1 MTRFQSVN
9 HPWNFQAVLVQFL
22 GCSGTPIGYKMV
34 SCELLLSC
42 EMSLTLLGIVST
54 LISRPSPKYQLGLG
68 PNNAILGKP
77 NKEKWYSTVSD
88 QPVQHHM
95 PPYPYTY
102 TILVIL
108 LAGVT
113 YSKARYGHI
122 LHLGSSKFKCL
133 IITPGSILEFTVNSP
148 FVGKII

>member
-1 MTRFQSVN
+1 MIRFQSVN
-9 HPWNFQAVLVQFL
+9 HPWNFQAVLIQFL

-54 LISRPSPKYQLGLG
+54 LISGNAISVAKSSEWILIGPEVACPQNVNWVFCPK
-68 PNNAILGKP
+68 NAILGKP
-77 NKEKWYSTVSD
+77 NKKNGTVSD

-122 LHLGSSKFKCL
+122 LHLGLRNSS
-133 IITPGSILEFTVNSP
+133 V
-148 FVGKII
+148 